1 MRRGERAGF
10 LSTLLLFTLVSSCGG
25 DEKVT
30 PPPPP
35 LRPEAEPV
43 ERPKAAAA
51 KDCEP
56 TEASSELKPISFDER
71 SIPEA
76 IKLAMQANSKLK
88 TAQSAEVEKT
98 TREQYITEAVDDF
111 IIALKADP
119 YNVPATYGLAA
130 AYARIDRVQCSVNLL
145 VRLLQMR
152 PHPSKRGE
160 VEQHLDKLLGRK
172 QVLDPDFAE
181 MRGDK
186 RFRDLIQKM
195 CEGTNDPNC
204 VYGAQRDNR
213 ER

>member
-1 MRRGERAGF
+1 MKRIS
-10 LSTLLLFTLVSSCGG
+10 LVLLASLFAAACGG

-35 LRPEAEPV
+35 LRPDPEPV
-43 ERPKAAAA
+43 ESRPRVAQQ

-71 SIPEA
+71 SIPEGT
-76 IKLAMQANSKLK
+76 KLAAQGSSKLR
-88 TAQSAEVEKT
+88 TAESAEVEKSM
-98 TREQYITEAVDDF
+98 REHYITEAVDDY
-111 IIALKADP
+111 ITALLADP

-130 AYARIDRVQCSVNLL
+130 AYARIDRVQCSINLL

-152 PHPSKRGE
+152 PHQSKRPE
-160 VEQHLDKLLGRK
+160 VEAHLDKLLGRK
-172 QVLDPDFAE
+172 TTLDPDFAD
-181 MRGDK
+181 MRRDK

-204 VYGAQRDNR
+204 VYGAQRDGR

>member
-1 MRRGERAGF
+1 MIRRRRR
-10 LSTLLLFTLVSSCGG
+10 LHTLAFVVLASSAACGG

-30 PPPPP
+30 APPPP
-35 LRPEAEPV
+35 LRPEAEAV
-43 ERPKAAAA
+43 ERPKAAAQ

-56 TEASSELKPISFDER
+56 TTANNELKPIAFDAR
-71 SIPEA
+71 SIPEGT
-76 IKLAMQANSKLK
+76 KLAQQASSKLR
-88 TAQSAEVEKT
+88 TAESAEVDKS

-111 IIALKADP
+111 ITALRADP

-130 AYARIDRVQCSVNLL
+130 AYARIDRVQCSINLL

-152 PHPSKRGE
+152 PHPSKRAE
-160 VEQHLDKLLGRK
+160 VETHLDRLLGRK
-172 QVLDPDFAE
+172 STLDPDFSD
-181 MRGDK
+181 MRRDD